1 MSDRFSVTTSYHPSP
16 TLVQRAQELSRRLR
30 APYIPRD
37 GHGRLFRTGE
47 ELWYIIGKDR
57 ESVRS
62 AQTEIF
68 VHVGMMKLK
77 RGPGRQHPM
86 LRAIAPLTLPV
97 PSTVVDAT
105 LGLGQD
111 AFHMGIML
119 ETNVLGVEASPVI
132 LALLE
137 EGTARLRRAGDRW
150 SEGVGRLSVL
160 PGDAETALAGMQT
173 SAHPVVFLDPMFES
187 PLRSP
192 PGWEVFR
199 SFAVS
204 APLTEEALRQAVRVA
219 ADRVVLKVP
228 RSGRAPA
235 FCATQFNRRVCGRAL
250 DYWVIEKALA
260 DPVWEEPRVSQKYP
274 YRPARGTRR

>member
-1 MSDRFSVTTSYHPSP
+1 MNDRFSVTTSYLPP
-16 TLVQRAQELSRRLR
+16 RALVQRAQELSQKLN
-30 APYIPRD
+30 APYVPRD
-37 GHGRLFRTGE
+37 KHGRLFRTGE

-77 RGPGRQHPM
+77 RGPGRGHPM
-86 LRAIAPLTLPV
+86 LRAIAPLELPV
-97 PSTVVDAT
+97 PSTIVDAT

-119 ETNVLGVEASPVI
+119 EANILGVEASPVI

-137 EGTARLRRAGDRW
+137 EGTARLRRANDRW
-150 SEGVGRLSVL
+150 SEGVGRLSLV
-160 PGDAETALAGMQT
+160 PGSAESALAAMGT

-199 SFAVS
+199 SLAVPT
-204 APLTEEALRQAVRVA
+204 PLTEEALSQAVRVA

-235 FCATQFNRRVCGRAL
+235 FCASMFNRRVCGRAL
-250 DYWVIEKALA
+250 DYWIIEKVLP
-260 DPVWEEPRVSQKYP
+260 DPVWEEPRASQRYP
-274 YRPARGTRR
+274 YRPARGSRK